1 MKILVTGS
9 LEADEN
15 DIRAIE
21 ALGHEVTLH
30 PDERVPVEH
39 PEQYEGIISNLLLYF
54 TGHEGFTS
62 LRFLQVTSA
71 GLDRVP
77 LEWVRSRGIR
87 LYNAEGVYSGP
98 MAEWTVM
105 RILELLRRVPQDLRV
120 QFAGEYKRNLN
131 WQELAGKKVFLA
143 GFGAYGREIAKRLKP
158 FGTELTVFNRSRKE
172 DPNVDVFLPLG
183 ELKERLPEA
192 DILVLAIA
200 LTAETRHFIDADAF
214 ARMKK
219 GVFLVNASRGP
230 VVDEAALVATLT
242 DGTLAGAA
250 LDVFETEPLPAD
262 SPLWKLDNVL
272 LSAHN
277 SYYGNNNHRRMMSLV
292 LKNLREYGEQEHK

>member
-1 MKILVTGS
+1 MMKFLVTGS
-9 LEADEN
+9 LGADEN

-30 PDERVPVEH
+30 PDERVPADH
-39 PEQYEGIISNLLLYF
+39 PEQYEGMIGNSLLYY

-62 LRFLQVTSA
+62 LRYLQITSA
-71 GLDRVP
+71 GLDRIP
-77 LEWVRSRGIR
+77 LDWVRERGIK
-87 LYNAEGVYSGP
+87 LCNAEGVYSGP

-105 RILELLRRVPQDLRV
+105 RILELLRRVPQDFRMQL
-120 QFAGEYKRNLN
+120 AGEYKRDFK

-143 GFGAYGREIAKRLKP
+143 GFGAYGREIAKRLRP
-158 FGTELTVFNRSRKE
+158 FGVTLTVFNRSRKE
-172 DPNVDVFLPLG
+172 DPNVDEFLPLS

-192 DILVLAIA
+192 DILALAVGLA
-200 LTAETRHFIDADAF
+200 AETRHLIDTDAF
-214 ARMKK
+214 ARMKR
-219 GVFLVNASRGP
+219 GALLVNASRGP
-230 VVDEAALVATLT
+230 VVDEAALVTALT

-262 SPLWKLDNVL
+262 SPLWKLENVL

-277 SYYGNNNHRRMMSLV
+277 SYFGNNNHRRMMELV
-292 LKNLREYGEQEHK
+292 LKNLREYGE

>member
-1 MKILVTGS
+1 MMKFLVTGS
-9 LEADEN
+9 LGADEN

-30 PDERVPVEH
+30 PDERVPADH
-39 PEQYEGIISNLLLYF
+39 PEQYEGMIGNSLLYY

-62 LRFLQVTSA
+62 LRYLQITSA
-71 GLDRVP
+71 GLDRIP
-77 LEWVRSRGIR
+77 LDWVRERGIK
-87 LYNAEGVYSGP
+87 LCNAEGVYSGP

-105 RILELLRRVPQDLRV
+105 RILELLRRVPQDFRMQL
-120 QFAGEYKRNLN
+120 AGEYKRDFK

-143 GFGAYGREIAKRLKP
+143 GFGAYGREIAKRLRP
-158 FGTELTVFNRSRKE
+158 FGVTLTVFNRSRKE
-172 DPNVDVFLPLG
+172 DPNVDEFLPLS

-192 DILVLAIA
+192 DILVLAVGLA
-200 LTAETRHFIDADAF
+200 AETRHLIDADAF
-214 ARMKK
+214 ARMKR
-219 GVFLVNASRGP
+219 GALLVNASRGP
-230 VVDEAALVATLT
+230 VVDEAALVTALT

-262 SPLWKLDNVL
+262 SPLWKLENVL

-277 SYYGNNNHRRMMSLV
+277 SYFGNNNHRRMMELV
-292 LKNLREYGEQEHK
+292 LKNLREYGE

>member
-1 MKILVTGS
+1 MMKFLVTGS
-9 LEADEN
+9 LGADEN

-30 PDERVPVEH
+30 PDERVPAEH
-39 PEQYEGIISNLLLYF
+39 PEQYEGMISNSLLYY

-62 LRFLQVTSA
+62 LRYPQITSA
-71 GLDRVP
+71 GLDRIP
-77 LEWVRSRGIR
+77 LDWVRERGIK
-87 LYNAEGVYSGP
+87 LCNAEGVYSGP

-105 RILELLRRVPQDLRV
+105 RILELLRRVPQNFRMQL
-120 QFAGEYKRNLN
+120 AGEYKRDFK

-143 GFGAYGREIAKRLKP
+143 GFGAYGREIARRLKP
-158 FGTELTVFNRSRKE
+158 FGVTLTVFNRSRKE
-172 DPNVDVFLPLG
+172 DPNVDEFLPLS

-192 DILVLAIA
+192 DILVLAVA
-200 LTAETRHFIDADAF
+200 LTDGTRHLIGADAF
-214 ARMKK
+214 ARMKR
-219 GVFLVNASRGP
+219 GALLVNASRGP
-230 VVDEAALVATLT
+230 VVDEAALVTALT

-262 SPLWKLDNVL
+262 SPLWKLENVL

-277 SYYGNNNHRRMMSLV
+277 SYFGNNNHRRMMELV
-292 LKNLREYGEQEHK
+292 LKNLREYGE

>member
-1 MKILVTGS
+1 MMKFLVTGS
-9 LEADEN
+9 LGADEN

-30 PDERVPVEH
+30 PDERVPAEH
-39 PEQYEGIISNLLLYF
+39 PEQYEGMISNSLLYY

-62 LRFLQVTSA
+62 LRYLQITSA
-71 GLDRVP
+71 GLDRIP
-77 LEWVRSRGIR
+77 LDWVRERGIK
-87 LYNAEGVYSGP
+87 LCNAEGVYSGP

-105 RILELLRRVPQDLRV
+105 RILELLRRVPQDFRMQL
-120 QFAGEYKRNLN
+120 AGEYKRDFK

-158 FGTELTVFNRSRKE
+158 FGVTLTVFNRSRKE
-172 DPNVDVFLPLG
+172 DPNVDEFLPLS

-192 DILVLAIA
+192 DILVLAVA
-200 LTAETRHFIDADAF
+200 LTGETRHLIDADAF
-214 ARMKK
+214 ARMKR
-219 GVFLVNASRGP
+219 GALLVNASRGP
-230 VVDEAALVATLT
+230 VVDEAALVTALT

-262 SPLWKLDNVL
+262 SPLWKLENVL

-277 SYYGNNNHRRMMSLV
+277 SYFGNNNHRRMMELV
-292 LKNLREYGEQEHK
+292 LKNLREYGE

>member
-1 MKILVTGS
+1 MMKFLVTGS
-9 LEADEN
+9 LGADEN

-30 PDERVPVEH
+30 PDERVPADH
-39 PEQYEGIISNLLLYF
+39 PEQYEGMIGNSLLYY

-62 LRFLQVTSA
+62 LRYLQITSA
-71 GLDRVP
+71 GLDRIP
-77 LEWVRSRGIR
+77 LDWVRERGIK
-87 LYNAEGVYSGP
+87 LCNAEGVYSGP

-105 RILELLRRVPQDLRV
+105 RILELLRRVPQDFRMQL
-120 QFAGEYKRNLN
+120 AGEYKRDFK

-143 GFGAYGREIAKRLKP
+143 GFGAYGREIAKRLRP
-158 FGTELTVFNRSRKE
+158 FGVTLTVFNRSRKE
-172 DPNVDVFLPLG
+172 DLNADEFLPLS

-192 DILVLAIA
+192 DILVLAVGLA
-200 LTAETRHFIDADAF
+200 AETRHLIDTDAF
-214 ARMKK
+214 ARMKR
-219 GVFLVNASRGP
+219 GALLVNASRGP
-230 VVDEAALVATLT
+230 VVDEAALVTALT

-262 SPLWKLDNVL
+262 SPLWKLENVL

-277 SYYGNNNHRRMMSLV
+277 SYFGNNNHRRMMELV
-292 LKNLREYGEQEHK
+292 LKNLREYGE

>member
-9 LEADEN
+9 LGADEN

-30 PDERVPVEH
+30 PDERAPAEH
-39 PEQYEGIISNLLLYF
+39 PEQYEGMIGNSLLYY

-62 LRFLQVTSA
+62 LKYLQITSA

-77 LEWVRSRGIR
+77 LEGVRERGIR

-98 MAEWTVM
+98 MAEWTLM

-120 QFAGEYKRNLN
+120 QLAGEYIRDFK

-143 GFGAYGREIAKRLKP
+143 GFGAYGREIAKRLRP
-158 FGTELTVFNRSRKE
+158 FGAELTVFNRSKKD
-172 DPNVDVFLPLG
+172 DPNVDIFLPLT

-192 DILVLAIA
+192 DILVLALA

-219 GVFLVNASRGP
+219 GAFLVNASRGP
-230 VVDEAALVATLT
+230 IVDEAALVTAPT

-250 LDVFETEPLPAD
+250 LDVFEKEPLAPD

-277 SYYGNNNHRRMMSLV
+277 SYYGNNNHRRMMEVV
-292 LKNLREYGEQEHK
+292 LRNLKAYGE

>member
-1 MKILVTGS
+1 MMKFLVTGS
-9 LEADEN
+9 LGADEN

-30 PDERVPVEH
+30 PDERVPADH
-39 PEQYEGIISNLLLYF
+39 PEQYEGMIGNSLLYY

-62 LRFLQVTSA
+62 LRYLQITSA
-71 GLDRVP
+71 GLDRIP
-77 LEWVRSRGIR
+77 LDWVRERGIK
-87 LYNAEGVYSGP
+87 LCNAEGVYSGP

-105 RILELLRRVPQDLRV
+105 RILELLRRVPQDFRMQL
-120 QFAGEYKRNLN
+120 AGEYKRDFK

-143 GFGAYGREIAKRLKP
+143 GFGAYGREIAKRLRP
-158 FGTELTVFNRSRKE
+158 FGVTLTVFNRSRKV
-172 DPNVDVFLPLG
+172 DPNVDEFLPLS

-192 DILVLAIA
+192 DILVLAVGLA
-200 LTAETRHFIDADAF
+200 AETRHLIDTDAF
-214 ARMKK
+214 ARMKR
-219 GVFLVNASRGP
+219 GALLVNASRGP
-230 VVDEAALVATLT
+230 VVDEAALVTALT

-262 SPLWKLDNVL
+262 SPLWKLENVL

-277 SYYGNNNHRRMMSLV
+277 SYFGNNNHRRMMELV
-292 LKNLREYGEQEHK
+292 LKNLREYGE

>member
-1 MKILVTGS
+1 MMKFLVTGS
-9 LEADEN
+9 LGADEN

-30 PDERVPVEH
+30 PDERVPADH
-39 PEQYEGIISNLLLYF
+39 PEQYEGMIGNSLLYY

-62 LRFLQVTSA
+62 LRYLQITSA
-71 GLDRVP
+71 GLDRIP
-77 LEWVRSRGIR
+77 LDWVRERGIK
-87 LYNAEGVYSGP
+87 LCNAEGVYSGP

-105 RILELLRRVPQDLRV
+105 RILELLRRVPQDFRMQL
-120 QFAGEYKRNLN
+120 AGEYKRDFK

-143 GFGAYGREIAKRLKP
+143 GFGAYGREIAKRLRP
-158 FGTELTVFNRSRKE
+158 FGVTLTVFNRSRKE
-172 DPNVDVFLPLG
+172 DPNVDEFLPLS

-192 DILVLAIA
+192 DILVLVVGLA
-200 LTAETRHFIDADAF
+200 AETRHLIDADAF
-214 ARMKK
+214 ARMKR
-219 GVFLVNASRGP
+219 GALLVNASRGP
-230 VVDEAALVATLT
+230 VVDEAALVTALT

-262 SPLWKLDNVL
+262 SPLWKLENVL

-277 SYYGNNNHRRMMSLV
+277 SYFGNNNHRRMMELV
-292 LKNLREYGEQEHK
+292 LKNLREYGE

>member
-9 LEADEN
+9 LGADEN

-30 PDERVPVEH
+30 PDERVPAEH
-39 PEQYEGIISNLLLYF
+39 PEQYEGMIGNSLLYY

-62 LRFLQVTSA
+62 LKYLQITSA

-77 LEWVRSRGIR
+77 LEWVRERGIR

-98 MAEWTVM
+98 MAEWTLM

-120 QFAGEYKRNLN
+120 QLAGEYKRDFK

-143 GFGAYGREIAKRLKP
+143 GFGAYGREIAKRLRP
-158 FGTELTVFNRSRKE
+158 FGAELTVFNRSKKD
-172 DPNVDVFLPLG
+172 DPNVDIFLPLT

-192 DILVLAIA
+192 DILVLALA

-214 ARMKK
+214 ARMKN
-219 GVFLVNASRGP
+219 GAFLVNASRGP
-230 VVDEAALVATLT
+230 IVDEAALVTALT

-250 LDVFETEPLPAD
+250 LDVFEKEPLAPD

-277 SYYGNNNHRRMMSLV
+277 SYYGNNNHRRMMEVV
-292 LKNLREYGEQEHK
+292 LRNLKAYGE

>member
-1 MKILVTGS
+1 MKFLVTGS
-9 LEADEN
+9 LGADEN

-30 PDERVPVEH
+30 PDERIPVEH
-39 PEQYEGIISNLLLYF
+39 PEQYEGMISNSLLYY

-62 LRFLQVTSA
+62 LRYLQVTSA

-77 LEWVRSRGIR
+77 LAWVRERGIR
-87 LYNAEGVYSGP
+87 LCNAEGVYSAP

-105 RILELLRRVPQDLRV
+105 RILELLRRVPQDFRV
-120 QFAGEYKRNLN
+120 QLAGEYKRDFK
-131 WQELAGKKVFLA
+131 WQELAGKKVFLV

-158 FGTELTVFNRSRKE
+158 FGTELTVFNRSPK
-172 DPNVDVFLPLG
+172 DDSNVDSFLPLS

-192 DILVLAIA
+192 EILVLAIA
-200 LTAETRHFIDADAF
+200 LTDETRHLIDADAF
-214 ARMKK
+214 ARMKR
-219 GVFLVNASRGP
+219 GAFLVNASRGP
-230 VVDEAALVATLT
+230 VVDEAALVTALT

-277 SYYGNNNHRRMMSLV
+277 SYYGNNNHRRMMALV
-292 LKNLREYGEQEHK
+292 LKNLREYGEK

>member
-1 MKILVTGS
+1 MMKFLVTGS
-9 LEADEN
+9 LGADEN

-30 PDERVPVEH
+30 PDERVPADH
-39 PEQYEGIISNLLLYF
+39 PEQYEGMIGNSLLYY

-62 LRFLQVTSA
+62 LRYLQITSA
-71 GLDRVP
+71 GLDRIP
-77 LEWVRSRGIR
+77 LDWVRERGIK
-87 LYNAEGVYSGP
+87 LCNAEGVYSGP

-105 RILELLRRVPQDLRV
+105 RILELLRRVPQDFRMQL
-120 QFAGEYKRNLN
+120 AGEYKRDFK

-143 GFGAYGREIAKRLKP
+143 GFGAYGREIAKRLRP
-158 FGTELTVFNRSRKE
+158 FGVTLTVFNRSRKE
-172 DPNVDVFLPLG
+172 DPNVDEFLPLS

-192 DILVLAIA
+192 DILVLAVGLA
-200 LTAETRHFIDADAF
+200 AETRHLIDADAF
-214 ARMKK
+214 ARMKR
-219 GVFLVNASRGP
+219 GALLVNASRGP
-230 VVDEAALVATLT
+230 VVDEAALVTALT

-262 SPLWKLDNVL
+262 SPLWKLENVL

-277 SYYGNNNHRRMMSLV
+277 SYLGNNNHRRMMELV
-292 LKNLREYGEQEHK
+292 LKNLREYGE

>member
-1 MKILVTGS
+1 MMKFLVTGS
-9 LEADEN
+9 LGADEN

-30 PDERVPVEH
+30 PDERVPADH
-39 PEQYEGIISNLLLYF
+39 PEQYEGMIGNSLLYY

-62 LRFLQVTSA
+62 LRYLQITSA
-71 GLDRVP
+71 GLDRIP
-77 LEWVRSRGIR
+77 LDWVRERGIK
-87 LYNAEGVYSGP
+87 LCNAEGVYSGP

-105 RILELLRRVPQDLRV
+105 RILELLRRVPQDFRMQL
-120 QFAGEYKRNLN
+120 AGEYKRDFK

-143 GFGAYGREIAKRLKP
+143 GFGAYGREIAKRLRP
-158 FGTELTVFNRSRKE
+158 FGVTLTVFNRSRKE
-172 DPNVDVFLPLG
+172 DPNVDEFLPLS

-192 DILVLAIA
+192 DILVLAVGLA
-200 LTAETRHFIDADAF
+200 AETRHLIDADAF
-214 ARMKK
+214 ARMKR
-219 GVFLVNASRGP
+219 GALLVNASRGP
-230 VVDEAALVATLT
+230 IVDEAALVTALT

-262 SPLWKLDNVL
+262 SPLWKLENVL

-277 SYYGNNNHRRMMSLV
+277 SYFGNNNHRRMMELV
-292 LKNLREYGEQEHK
+292 LKNLREYGKRT

>member
-1 MKILVTGS
+1 MKFLVTGS
-9 LEADEN
+9 LGADEN

-30 PDERVPVEH
+30 PDERIPVEH
-39 PEQYEGIISNLLLYF
+39 PEQYEGMISNSLLYY

-62 LRFLQVTSA
+62 LRYLQVTSA

-77 LEWVRSRGIR
+77 LGWVRERGIR
-87 LYNAEGVYSGP
+87 LCNAEGVYSAP

-105 RILELLRRVPQDLRV
+105 RILELLRRVPQDFRV
-120 QFAGEYKRNLN
+120 QLAGEYKRDFK
-131 WQELAGKKVFLA
+131 WQELAGKKVFLV

-158 FGTELTVFNRSRKE
+158 FGTELTAFNRSPKD
-172 DPNVDVFLPLG
+172 DPNVDAFLPLA
-183 ELKERLPEA
+183 ELKKRLPEA

-200 LTAETRHFIDADAF
+200 LTDETRHLIGADAF
-214 ARMKK
+214 ARMKR
-219 GVFLVNASRGP
+219 GAFLVNASRGP
-230 VVDEAALVATLT
+230 IVDESALITALT

-250 LDVFETEPLPAD
+250 LDVFETEPLAAD

-277 SYYGNNNHRRMMSLV
+277 SYFGNNNHRRMMALV
-292 LKNLREYGEQEHK
+292 LKNLREYGE

>member
-1 MKILVTGS
+1 MMKFLVTGS
-9 LEADEN
+9 LGADEN

-39 PEQYEGIISNLLLYF
+39 PEQYEGMISNSLLYY

-62 LRFLQVTSA
+62 LKYLQVTSA

-77 LEWVRSRGIR
+77 LEWVRERGIR
-87 LYNAEGVYSGP
+87 LCNAEGVYSGP

-120 QFAGEYKRNLN
+120 QLAGEYKRDFK

-143 GFGAYGREIAKRLKP
+143 GFGAYGREIAKRLRP
-158 FGTELTVFNRSRKE
+158 FGVELTVFNRSKKD
-172 DPNVDVFLPLG
+172 DPNVDAFLPLG

-219 GVFLVNASRGP
+219 GAFLVNASRGP
-230 VVDEAALVATLT
+230 IVDEAALVTALT

-250 LDVFETEPLPAD
+250 LDVFEKEPLAPD

-277 SYYGNNNHRRMMSLV
+277 SYYGNNNHKRMMALV
-292 LKNLREYGEQEHK
+292 LKNLEEYGCE

>member
-1 MKILVTGS
+1 MMKFLVTGS
-9 LEADEN
+9 LGADEN

-30 PDERVPVEH
+30 PDERVPADH
-39 PEQYEGIISNLLLYF
+39 PEQYEGMIGNSLLYY

-62 LRFLQVTSA
+62 LRYLQITSA
-71 GLDRVP
+71 GLDRIP
-77 LEWVRSRGIR
+77 LDWVRERGIK
-87 LYNAEGVYSGP
+87 LCNAEGVYSGP

-105 RILELLRRVPQDLRV
+105 RILELLRRVPQDFRMQL
-120 QFAGEYKRNLN
+120 AGEYKRDFK

-143 GFGAYGREIAKRLKP
+143 GFGAYGREIAKRLRP
-158 FGTELTVFNRSRKE
+158 FGVTLTVFNRSRKE
-172 DPNVDVFLPLG
+172 DPNVDEFLPLS

-192 DILVLAIA
+192 DILVLAVGLA
-200 LTAETRHFIDADAF
+200 AETRHLIDTDAF
-214 ARMKK
+214 ARMKR
-219 GVFLVNASRGP
+219 GALLVNASRGP
-230 VVDEAALVATLT
+230 VVDEAALVTALT

-262 SPLWKLDNVL
+262 SPLWKLENVL

-277 SYYGNNNHRRMMSLV
+277 SYFGNNNHRRMMELV
-292 LKNLREYGEQEHK
+292 LKNLREYGE

>member
-1 MKILVTGS
+1 MKLLVTAA
-9 LEADEN
+9 LNADAN

-21 ALGHEVTLH
+21 ALGHEVTIH
-30 PDERVPVEH
+30 PDERVPAEH
-39 PEQYEGIISNLLLYF
+39 PETYEGLIGNHLLYF

-62 LRFLQVTSA
+62 LRYLQITSA

-77 LEWVRSRGIR
+77 LDWVRERGIR
-87 LYNAEGVYSGP
+87 LYNADGVYSGP

-105 RILELLRRVPQDLRV
+105 RILELLRRVPQDFRV
-120 QFAGEYKRNLN
+120 QLAGEYKRDLS

-143 GFGAYGREIAKRLKP
+143 GFGAYGREIAKRLRP
-158 FGTELTVFNRSRKE
+158 FGAVLTVFNRSRKE
-172 DPNVDVFLPLG
+172 DPNVDEFLPLSA
-183 ELKERLPEA
+183 LRERLPEA
-192 DILVLAIA
+192 DILVLAVG
-200 LTAETRHFIDADAF
+200 LTAETRHLIDAGAF
-214 ARMKK
+214 ARMKR
-219 GVFLVNASRGP
+219 GAFLINASRGP
-230 VVDEAALVATLT
+230 VVDEAALVTALT

-277 SYYGNNNHRRMMSLV
+277 SFFGNNNHRRMMEVV
-292 LKNLREYGEQEHK
+292 LRNLREYGERT

>member
-1 MKILVTGS
+1 MMKFLVTGS
-9 LEADEN
+9 LGADEN

-30 PDERVPVEH
+30 PDERVPADH
-39 PEQYEGIISNLLLYF
+39 PEQYEGMIGNSLLYY

-62 LRFLQVTSA
+62 LRYLQITSA
-71 GLDRVP
+71 GLDRIP
-77 LEWVRSRGIR
+77 LDWVRERGIK
-87 LYNAEGVYSGP
+87 LCNAEGVYSGP

-105 RILELLRRVPQDLRV
+105 RILELLRRVPQDFRMQL
-120 QFAGEYKRNLN
+120 AGEYKRDFK

-143 GFGAYGREIAKRLKP
+143 GFGAYGREIARRLKP
-158 FGTELTVFNRSRKE
+158 FGVTLTVFNRSRKE
-172 DPNVDVFLPLG
+172 DLNVDEFLPLS

-192 DILVLAIA
+192 DILVLAVGLA
-200 LTAETRHFIDADAF
+200 AETRHLIDADAF
-214 ARMKK
+214 ARMKR
-219 GVFLVNASRGP
+219 GALLVNASRGP
-230 VVDEAALVATLT
+230 VVDEAALVTALT

-262 SPLWKLDNVL
+262 SPLWKLENVL

-277 SYYGNNNHRRMMSLV
+277 SYFGNNNHRRMMELV
-292 LKNLREYGEQEHK
+292 LKNLREYGE

>member
-1 MKILVTGS
+1 MMKFLVTGS
-9 LEADEN
+9 LGADEN

-30 PDERVPVEH
+30 PDERVPADH
-39 PEQYEGIISNLLLYF
+39 PEQYEGMIGNSLLYY

-62 LRFLQVTSA
+62 LRYLQITSA
-71 GLDRVP
+71 GLDRIP
-77 LEWVRSRGIR
+77 LDWVRERGIK
-87 LYNAEGVYSGP
+87 LCNAEGVYSGP

-105 RILELLRRVPQDLRV
+105 RILELLRRVPQDFRMQL
-120 QFAGEYKRNLN
+120 AGEYKRDFK

-143 GFGAYGREIAKRLKP
+143 GFGAYGREIAKRLRP
-158 FGTELTVFNRSRKE
+158 FGVTLTVFNRSRKE
-172 DPNVDVFLPLG
+172 DLNVDEFLPLS

-192 DILVLAIA
+192 DILVLAVGLA
-200 LTAETRHFIDADAF
+200 AETRHLIDTDAF
-214 ARMKK
+214 ARMKR
-219 GVFLVNASRGP
+219 GALLVNASRGP
-230 VVDEAALVATLT
+230 VVDEAALVTALT

-262 SPLWKLDNVL
+262 SPLWKLENVL

-277 SYYGNNNHRRMMSLV
+277 SYFGNNNHRRMMELV
-292 LKNLREYGEQEHK
+292 LKNLREYGE

>member
-1 MKILVTGS
+1 MMKFLVTGS
-9 LEADEN
+9 LGADEN

-30 PDERVPVEH
+30 PDERVPADH
-39 PEQYEGIISNLLLYF
+39 PEQYEGMIGNSLLYY

-62 LRFLQVTSA
+62 LRYLQITSA
-71 GLDRVP
+71 GLDRIP
-77 LEWVRSRGIR
+77 LDWVRERGIK
-87 LYNAEGVYSGP
+87 LCNAEGVYSGP

-105 RILELLRRVPQDLRV
+105 RILELLRRVPQDFRMQL
-120 QFAGEYKRNLN
+120 AGEYKRDFK

-143 GFGAYGREIAKRLKP
+143 GFGAYGREIAKRLRP
-158 FGTELTVFNRSRKE
+158 FGVTLTVFNRSRKE
-172 DPNVDVFLPLG
+172 DPNVDEFLPLS

-192 DILVLAIA
+192 DILVLVVGLA
-200 LTAETRHFIDADAF
+200 AETRHLIDADAF
-214 ARMKK
+214 ARMKR
-219 GVFLVNASRGP
+219 GALLVNASRGP
-230 VVDEAALVATLT
+230 VVDEAALVTALT

-262 SPLWKLDNVL
+262 SPLWKLENVL

-277 SYYGNNNHRRMMSLV
+277 SYLGNNNHRRMMELV
-292 LKNLREYGEQEHK
+292 LKNLREYGE